1 MAPSVRVA
9 TGAQVQIEAHDL
21 TQALRPAL
29 KPTKPL
35 KVALRMSEGDGE
47 GSYSR
52 NSWMQGGILRDIGA
66 DLVDAVSRLTDLPTA
81 GSSPVRVA
89 DFGCSSGANT
99 LAWADLIASC
109 VMHNLN
115 SKLAVTAPDPEIQQ
129 FFADLPFN
137 DWNTLFKALASES
150 PRPYFAAAVAGS
162 FHGRLFPKGYL
173 HIAICIWSVQYLSV
187 VR

>member
-1 MAPSVRVA
+1 MAPGV
-9 TGAQVQIEAHDL
+9 QVQIEAHDL
-21 TQALRPAL
+21 TQGLRPAL

-35 KVALRMSEGDGE
+35 KVGLRMSEGDGE

-66 DLVDAVSRLTDLPTA
+66 DLVDAVSRLTDLPSD

-99 LAWADLIASC
+99 LAWADLIARC
-109 VMHNLN
+109 VTHTLRLRN
-115 SKLAVTAPDPEIQQ
+115 VTAPDPEIQH
-129 FFADLPFN
+129 FFSDLPFN

-162 FHGRLFPKGYL
+162 FHARLFPKGYL

-187 VR
+187 VC